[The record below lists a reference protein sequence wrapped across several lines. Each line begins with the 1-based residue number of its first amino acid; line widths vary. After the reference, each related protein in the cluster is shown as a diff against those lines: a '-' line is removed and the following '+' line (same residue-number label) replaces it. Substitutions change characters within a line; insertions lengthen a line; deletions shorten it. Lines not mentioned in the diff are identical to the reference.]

1 MIGDLLSLQSSDENS
16 KKNLWKPENKCV
28 CFSLAIEGK
37 YTQTFA
43 SVHNHPISTE
53 NVQTLVL
60 CEYKL
65 Y

>member
-1 MIGDLLSLQSSDENS
+1 MCQ
-16 KKNLWKPENKCV
+16 
-28 CFSLAIEGK
+28 FLAIEGEHA
-37 YTQTFA
+37 QTFT

-53 NVQTLVL
+53 DVQTFLL